1 MPDMTSQSGAPHG
14 LADKYEFDAE
24 FRGETL
30 HYIEATRRTSMVW
43 TWTNG
48 YRISA
53 GSMTTW
59 SNSDGTQSPVS
70 DEERSEIVRR
80 AVEYAGEVQHVKMIV
95 ED

>member
-1 MPDMTSQSGAPHG
+1 MSDTTSQSGAPHG

-30 HYIEATRRTSMVW
+30 HYIEATRRTSMIW

-48 YRISA
+48 YRMSA
-53 GSMTTW
+53 SSMTTW
-59 SNSDGTQSPVS
+59 SNSDGAQSPVS
-70 DEERSEIVRR
+70 NEERLAIIDR
-80 AVEYAGEVQHVKMIV
+80 AVKYAHDIQHVKLIV

>member
-1 MPDMTSQSGAPHG
+1 MSDVTPQPGVPHR
-14 LADKYEFDAE
+14 LADQFQFEAE

-30 HYIEATRRTSMVW
+30 HYIEASRRTSMIW

-53 GSMTTW
+53 GSIISW
-59 SNSDGTQSPVS
+59 SNADGTQSPVS

-80 AVEYAGEVQHVKMIV
+80 AVEYAEEVQHVKMIV
-95 ED
+95 EE